1 MKKVIDSPPP
11 ADHDELQ
18 VRNKTW
24 WEENPMTYDWAR
36 TLKLEPGTPEF
47 YTAIDE
53 RFFHSSKP
61 FGHPDYP
68 ADPPFARQV
77 DYASVRGKMVL
88 EIGCG
93 AGAMAAA
100 FAREGAHITVVDL
113 SHSAVVFS
121 GGRLVIFG
129 LTVVMRRM
137 DAESL
142 EFADNYFD
150 RVWSWGVIHH
160 SASMEK
166 IISEI
171 HRVLKPECKAQIMV
185 YHRHSLRN
193 WIAAG
198 FMQGILHGK
207 FLTMPYEEILRSVTD
222 GYIAR
227 HITRDQAR
235 QYFAT
240 FRKVHLELTDM
251 ADLSYIPGN
260 VQIEKYLVGRVIPR
274 SLKRRWDDW
283 LMSHF
288 GWFLYIEAD
297 K

>member
-11 ADHDELQ
+11 AGHDELQ

-47 YTAIDE
+47 YNAIDE
-53 RFFHSSKP
+53 RFFRSSKP
-61 FGHPDYP
+61 FGHPNYP

-77 DYASVRGKMVL
+77 DYASVRGKKVL

-100 FAREGAHITVVDL
+100 FAREGADITAIDITQTAVDFTRRRFDL
-113 SHSAVVFS
+113 
-121 GGRLVIFG
+121 FG
-129 LTVVMRRM
+129 LAGDIRRM
-137 DAESL
+137 DAEAL
-142 EFADNYFD
+142 EFPDNHFD

-166 IISEI
+166 IIGEI
-171 HRVLKPECKAQIMV
+171 RRVLKPGSKAQIMV

-193 WIAAG
+193 WITAG
-198 FMQGILHGK
+198 LEQGLLRGK

-227 HITRDQAR
+227 HLTRNQAR
-235 QYFAT
+235 QVFAI
-240 FRKVHLELTDM
+240 FKNVRLELTDM
-251 ADLSYIPGN
+251 ADLSFIPGN
-260 VQIEKYLVGRVIPR
+260 VQVEKYLVGRLIPR
-274 SLKRRWDDW
+274 GLKRRWDDW

-288 GWFLYIEAD
+288 GWFLYIEAE